1 MQKLS
6 DIWDRPGKWY
16 LLFWPVFGLRYQLLE
31 HCNPAKFYHVM
42 HCALDD
48 CIPFLEGFVIPYLFW
63 HVCLMGIHLWLY
75 FHDEKAFRAYSRFL
89 ILSMGISTAMFLLY
103 PSCQD
108 LRPLAFPRENFLTHV
123 AQCIYSFDTSTNV
136 CPSEHVIGSIGFF
149 LAARY
154 SRDLSSPGR
163 LTAIGILAFLTA
175 VSTVFLK
182 QHSLVDVMVAIPV
195 SWIGWRAGFRSV
207 YAREE
212 SQSIQEQVAFGK
224 LSA

>member
-89 ILSMGISTAMFLLY
+89 ILSMGIIPPVRICAPWHF
-103 PSCQD
+103 
-108 LRPLAFPRENFLTHV
+108 
-123 AQCIYSFDTSTNV
+123 
-136 CPSEHVIGSIGFF
+136 
-149 LAARY
+149 
-154 SRDLSSPGR
+154 PGR
-163 LTAIGILAFLTA
+163 I
-175 VSTVFLK
+175 S
-182 QHSLVDVMVAIPV
+182 
-195 SWIGWRAGFRSV
+195 
-207 YAREE
+207 
-212 SQSIQEQVAFGK
+212 
-224 LSA
+224 